1 MEKGEYIIDLLRLLE
16 YMELFPYIDLQSD
29 FQGKRHSLKR
39 GQVEKED
46 LVEES
51 SNHTSIHTCWSYL
64 TR

>member
-29 FQGKRHSLKR
+29 FQDKRHSLKR

-46 LVEES
+46 FKNS
-51 SNHTSIHTCWSYL
+51 SCWEK
-64 TR
+64 